1 LLKVNRLIAVVFLWA
16 SLTVACGAEPVRLAV
31 LPIASEFGAQA
42 DMLTVGLSTHDD
54 ITLLERE
61 QIAKAWREQE
71 QAASLQGNYLKLG
84 RALSADGLLLLER
97 RLEDNKE
104 LLVARLLA
112 VKPGVV
118 VTENRF
124 VMPLADL
131 TDWSE
136 SFSKKIKGLIPK
148 LRVKVEDASPIS
160 LLNLRSSV
168 RAPENLV
175 PETELT
181 SLLQYCLSREP
192 SVFVLERRR
201 MDDLEAEKQLDA
213 AEAEPLWN
221 GAYVVDGI
229 LNRDVISRDTLTID
243 ARLAP
248 QQGAAIEIKAQGR
261 RNALGDFVDE
271 LAKKILSAI
280 NKSSTAPAWESSA
293 EAEKF
298 EQEAA
303 WAWRAGGGIPDDR
316 RNRAR
321 GRTGS
326 ADGVSQR

>member
-1 LLKVNRLIAVVFLWA
+1 
-16 SLTVACGAEPVRLAV
+16 
-31 LPIASEFGAQA
+31 
-42 DMLTVGLSTHDD
+42 MLTVGLSTHDD

-148 LRVKVEDASPIS
+148 LRVKVEDAIPIS

-213 AEAEPLWN
+213 AESVSAPPAEQLLRAVREDGDREREAQQHLREGRVRHER
-221 GAYVVDGI
+221 GAD
-229 LNRDVISRDTLTID
+229 R
-243 ARLAP
+243 AP
-248 QQGAAIEIKAQGR
+248 EFGR
-261 RNALGDFVDE
+261 VRV
-271 LAKKILSAI
+271 
-280 NKSSTAPAWESSA
+280 
-293 EAEKF
+293 
-298 EQEAA
+298 
-303 WAWRAGGGIPDDR
+303 
-316 RNRAR
+316 
-321 GRTGS
+321 
-326 ADGVSQR
+326 ADG